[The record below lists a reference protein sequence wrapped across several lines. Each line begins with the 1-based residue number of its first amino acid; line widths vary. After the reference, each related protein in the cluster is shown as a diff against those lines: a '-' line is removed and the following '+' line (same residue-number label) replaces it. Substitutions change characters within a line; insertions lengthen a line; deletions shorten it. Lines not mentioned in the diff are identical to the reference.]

1 MKNLF
6 LKLIILISI
15 SISVLFACIPADKY
29 QQEVVTLDNGTKQ
42 FRGGE
47 LRYVEGIAFLKLSGT
62 DYEMGLQHG
71 VLIKEERE
79 QFNKMLDKYASIPIW
94 LRRLFMRSS
103 HLSSAA
109 QLSEFI
115 QQEMQGLAEGAGVTY
130 VDVVYDNLVGAF
142 RCTSALFQDNNTLLH
157 GRNMDWPKSEMGNYT
172 VVIEYN
178 PEGKDRYVS
187 VGFPGVVTAFTSM
200 NQNGI
205 TLSGNASDIIKGDEK
220 RDNLLFFTTKE
231 VLTTASD
238 MDDVDTLLN
247 RFETP
252 VGCMVTIGSALE
264 QSGAIYDVVGDVY
277 KNALGSKPYIGVSN
291 HFENTD
297 NSYSYQWLSRVGS
310 AGNMGRSEMLLQAL
324 AEMPDNTP
332 DSLIDVFA
340 SADFHDYKSI
350 LGVCGITGGVA
361 TPNNVM
367 SLQTVI
373 FDGAKG
379 DMYVSSSPGYSGWA
393 KFLRYNINTGLIE
406 TYREADV
413 RFEDSLRVSQWWS
426 NNFQCLIRGDFRGIL
441 ENTDIT
447 SDEITPME
455 VFYVHY
461 AWKFNLVSSEQ
472 MIELYD
478 SLIERYPDLPVSYIY
493 KADVLIKGGNSYRDA
508 AIALVETTLDS
519 SVIMYPADEM
529 HACRRLASWY
539 SEKGDQSTAA
549 SYAQRCLNTFILYE
563 KRGPVNPNNPAG
575 ESETTIEDEMQALVD
590 LNVRMD

>member
-6 LKLIILISI
+6 LKLIILILI
-15 SISVLFACIPADKY
+15 SISVLFACAPADRY
-29 QQEVVTLDNGTKQ
+29 QQEVITLDNGTKQ

-47 LRYVEGIAFLKLSGT
+47 LKYVEGIAFLKLSGT

-71 VLIKEERE
+71 VLLKEERE
-79 QFNKMLDKYASIPIW
+79 QFNKMLDKYSSIPIW

-103 HLSSAA
+103 LLSSAA
-109 QLSEFI
+109 QFPEFI

-130 VDVVYDNLVGAF
+130 VDVVYDNFVGAYG
-142 RCTSALFQDNNTLLH
+142 CTSALVQDNNTLLH
-157 GRNMDWPKSEMGNYT
+157 GRNMDWPKAEMGNYT

-178 PEGKDRYVS
+178 PEGKYRYVS
-187 VGFPGVVTAFTSM
+187 VMFPGVVTTLTGM

-205 TLSGNASDIIKGDEK
+205 TLSFNASDILGEGEEFDMSV
-220 RDNLLFFTTKE
+220 FFTSNK
-231 VLTTASD
+231 VLATASS
-238 MDDVDTLLN
+238 MADVDTLPN

-252 VGCMVTIGSALE
+252 LGGMVIIGSAFE
-264 QSGAIYDVVGDVY
+264 QSGAIYDIAGKNVY
-277 KNALGSKPYIGVSN
+277 KNPLGSEPFIGVSN
-291 HFENTD
+291 HFKNRE
-297 NSYSYQWLSRVGS
+297 YSYDHQWLSGIGT

-350 LGVCGITGGVA
+350 IGVCGITGGSA
-361 TPNNVM
+361 TPNNVF

-379 DMYVSSSPGYSGWA
+379 DMYVSSSLGYSGWA

-406 TYREADV
+406 TYREADE
-413 RFEDSLRVSQWWS
+413 RFEDSLRLSQWWS
-426 NNFQCLIRGDFRGIL
+426 NTFQCLNRGDFRGIL

-478 SLIERYPDLPVSYIY
+478 SLIERYPDLPASYLL
-493 KADVLIKGGNSYRDA
+493 KADVLIKGGTNYLDE
-508 AIALVETTLDS
+508 AIALVESTLDS
-519 SVIMYPADEM
+519 SVVMYPAEEM
-529 HACRRLASWY
+529 QACWRLAKWY
-539 SEKGDQSTAA
+539 SEKGDQTKAA
-549 SYAQRCLNTFILYE
+549 GYAQRCLNTFTLYE
-563 KRGPVNPNNPAG
+563 KQGNIKPHSPVS
-575 ESETTIEDEMQALVD
+575 ESEVDIEKEMQALVD
-590 LNVRMD
+590 LD